1 MKKAIKGLMS
11 ALFVLSVLVLGTS
24 CSPEAD
30 SLNEI
35 NPADLVIGAGTYDY
49 KAVMSASTEEQG
61 VTIKSSE
68 SMFATVEVKGTDP
81 DSEVIMSN
89 AVMEMKNTAVCPNA
103 EVYALMKAEMSEN
116 PDPRVSFDDDNYS
129 FTMTETDKIDDE
141 EKLTYAEFIGDS
153 IARDEN
159 IEDLKIY
166 QSKDGVTTKIEG
178 TMSVEGMKANITTTI
193 TRK

>member
-35 NPADLVIGAGTYDY
+35 NPADLVIDAGTYDY
-49 KAVMSASTEEQG
+49 KVVMSASTEEQG
-61 VTIKSSE
+61 MTIKIRQSVS
-68 SMFATVEVKGTDP
+68 ATVEVKGTDP

-89 AVMEMKNTAVCPNA
+89 AVMEMKETAVCPNA
-103 EVYALMKAEMSEN
+103 EVYAAMKAGMSEN
-116 PDPRVSFDDDNYS
+116 PDPRVSFDDDKYS
-129 FTMTETDKIDDE
+129 ITMTETQKLFDE
-141 EKLTYAEFIGDS
+141 QKLTYAEFIGDA
-153 IARDEN
+153 ITQDED

-166 QSKDGVTTKIEG
+166 QSKDGVTTKVKG
-178 TMSVEGMKANITTTI
+178 TMSFEGMKANMTATI

>member
-1 MKKAIKGLMS
+1 MKKAIKSLMS

-49 KAVMSASTEEQG
+49 KAVMSASTEQEG
-61 VTIKSSE
+61 MTMKISE
-68 SMFATVEVKGTDP
+68 SMSATVEVKGTDP

-89 AVMEMKNTAVCPNA
+89 AVMEMKQTVVCPNA
-103 EVYALMKAEMSEN
+103 EVYAAMKAGMSEN
-116 PDPRVSFDDDNYS
+116 PDPSVSFDDANYS
-129 FTMTETDKIDDE
+129 ITMTQTQKMDDE
-141 EKLTYAEFIGDS
+141 EKITYAEFIGDA
-153 IARDEN
+153 ITQNED

-178 TMSVEGMKANITTTI
+178 TMSVEGMKANITTTL

>member
-24 CSPEAD
+24 CSHEVD

-61 VTIKSSE
+61 MTIKVSE
-68 SMFATVEVKGTDP
+68 SMSATVEVKGTDP

-89 AVMEMKNTAVCPNA
+89 AVMEMKQTTVFPSAELYAV
-103 EVYALMKAEMSEN
+103 MKAGMSGN
-116 PDPRVSFDDDNYS
+116 PDPRYSFDDDNYS
-129 FTMTETDKIDDE
+129 ITMTQTQKMDEE
-141 EKLTYAEFIGDS
+141 EKLTYAEFIGDA
-153 IARDEN
+153 INQDEN

-166 QSKDGVTTKIEG
+166 QSKDGVTTKVEG
-178 TMSVEGMKANITTTI
+178 TMSVEGMKANITATI